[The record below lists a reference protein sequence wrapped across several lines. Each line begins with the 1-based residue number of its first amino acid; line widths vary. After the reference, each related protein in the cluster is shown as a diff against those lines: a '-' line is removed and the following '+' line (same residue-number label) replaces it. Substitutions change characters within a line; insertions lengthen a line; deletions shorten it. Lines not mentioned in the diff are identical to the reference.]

1 MLSMNDGLFYL
12 LRVGLKF
19 FSKRAYQLLSSMF
32 QLEDIHVM
40 GAFLHPN
47 YKAPRSASSAQIDNC
62 HQACRRLIA
71 VTSEALEI
79 ILDQPDD
86 EPQQKK
92 QKIFLESL
100 MDLNVPT
107 KRKITAQSRD
117 EVDRYIERDLER
129 ETFLNPLDFWEKN
142 ESK

>member
-1 MLSMNDGLFYL
+1 
-12 LRVGLKF
+12 
-19 FSKRAYQLLSSMF
+19 MF

-47 YKAPRSASSAQIDNC
+47 YKALRSASSAQIDNC
-62 HQACRRLIA
+62 HQACRSLIA

-79 ILDQPDD
+79 IPDQPDD

-100 MDLNVPT
+100 MDHNVPT

-117 EVDRYIERDLER
+117 EVDR
-129 ETFLNPLDFWEKN
+129 
-142 ESK
+142 